1 MKPSRAAFWGAS
13 ALIAY
18 THAGYPLLLAVLR
31 RLRGEAAAPA
41 VSADEP
47 PGVALIVAA
56 HDEEAVI
63 ERWVKGAAAVDYPR
77 ELLQVVVA
85 CDGCSDET
93 AERAR
98 AAGADLVLE
107 LERGGKE
114 AALNAAVAATT
125 APVVAFS
132 DANALWAPD
141 ALRLLTARLADP
153 AVGYVCGQVRFEAAD
168 GSSNQEG
175 AYWRYEMAV
184 RRLESDLA
192 GVTAG
197 NGAINAVRR
206 AAYFPIEPT
215 QGGQDIGFPF
225 ELTKRGWR
233 AVYEERALA
242 TELMTPTIESEFR
255 RKRRM
260 MKFIWNTLLT
270 TSILDPRGYSP
281 AYALEIY
288 SHRLLRYSTPFLHAG
303 ALLGCLASLR
313 SGPIYRLALAVHA
326 AFGVAVLAGSPG
338 APRPFLLA
346 RYYTAVTAS
355 SALGLWDWLR
365 HGTSATWESP
375 EGTR

>member
-1 MKPSRAAFWGAS
+1 MKPAKAAFWAS
-13 ALIAY
+13 TALIAY
-18 THAGYPLLLAVLR
+18 THAGYPLLLAGLS
-31 RLRGEAAAPA
+31 RLRGGGAATPP
-41 VSADEP
+41 DGGEL
-47 PGVALIVAA
+47 PGVSLIVAA

-63 ERWVKGAAAVDYPR
+63 ERWVAGALAVDYPR

-85 CDGCSDET
+85 CDGCADAT

-98 AAGADLVLE
+98 SAGADLVLE

-114 AALNAAVAATT
+114 ASLNAAVAATDS
-125 APVVAFS
+125 AVVAFS
-132 DANALWAPD
+132 DANALWEPD
-141 ALRLLTARLADP
+141 ALRALVRRLADP

-168 GSSNQEG
+168 GSTNQEG

-184 RRLESDLA
+184 RKLESDLA

-197 NGAINAVRR
+197 NGAVNAVRR

-281 AYALEIY
+281 TYALEIF
-288 SHRLLRYSTPFLHAG
+288 SHRLLRYGSPFLHAA
-303 ALLGCLASLR
+303 ALFGCIASLR
-313 SGPIYRLALAVHA
+313 SGAIYRLALIAHA
-326 AFGVAVLAGSPG
+326 AFGVAVLAGKPG
-338 APRPFLLA
+338 APRLFLLA
-346 RYYTAVTAS
+346 RYYAAVTAS